1 MMMSETT
8 SIILVVDDV
17 PANLDILG
25 EILKPH
31 FQIYCATSGKKA
43 LAMAQKDPQPD
54 LILLDVMM
62 PEMDGFEVCRT
73 LKASARTRH
82 IPVIFVT
89 AMNETAN
96 EETGF
101 AEGCVD
107 YLTKPVRPPIVLAR
121 VQTHLQMNRQQQILE
136 EKVRERTI
144 ELQQARDVAIFG
156 LSALAEK
163 RDNETGDHINRTR
176 HYVKTLAMAL
186 QQIPPYRDLVD
197 DAVVELMFKSAPL
210 HDIGKVGIPDAI
222 LLKPGKLTSDEFT
235 IMKTHTTIGRDAIL
249 QGEKALGID
258 GSTSFLS
265 LAREVAFSHHERWD
279 GSGYPQGLKGNA
291 IPLVGRLMAV
301 ADVYDAMISKRVYK
315 PPFSH
320 TETAKYIAGQGGGHF
335 DPGVVDVFRKFHR
348 RFLEI
353 AMKLTTCAEELSMLE
368 KAWNDVPL
376 DL

>member
-1 MMMSETT
+1 MSENKPA
-8 SIILVVDDV
+8 ILVVDDV
-17 PANLDILG
+17 PANIDMLG
-25 EILKPH
+25 EVLKPY
-31 FQIYCATSGKKA
+31 FRINCATSGKKV
-43 LAMAQKDPQPD
+43 LAMVQKDPQPD

-62 PEMDGFEVCRT
+62 PEMDGFEVCRA

-101 AEGCVD
+101 AAGGVD
-107 YLTKPVRPPIVLAR
+107 YLTKPVCPPIVLAR
-121 VQTHLQMNRQQQILE
+121 VRTHLKLYQQQQILE
-136 EKVRERTI
+136 EKVLERTL
-144 ELQQARDVAIFG
+144 ELQQTRDVAIFS

-176 HYVKTLAMAL
+176 HYVKTLAQAL
-186 QQIPPYRDLVD
+186 QQIPPYRDLLD
-197 DAVVELMFKSAPL
+197 DAGIELMFKSAPL

-222 LLKPGKLTSDEFT
+222 LLKPGKLTPEEFN

-249 QGEKALGID
+249 QGEKALGIN
-258 GSTSFLS
+258 GTMSFLD
-265 LAREVAFSHHERWD
+265 LAREVAYSHHERWD
-279 GSGYPQGLKGNA
+279 GAGYPQGLKGTE

-320 TETAKYIAGQGGGHF
+320 AETAKYISNQGGGHF
-335 DPGVVDVFRKFHR
+335 EPGVVDVFRKLER

-353 AMKLTTCAEELSMLE
+353 ARELTTCGEELPLLE
-368 KAWNDVPL
+368 KAWTDGPL
-376 DL
+376 HL